1 MLYIGH
7 SKVQEESGMAKA
19 LAHQEWDNKKSDV
32 VENMKSKSGFEGEEK
47 KLGESIAVVLRMLG
61 NHAGYDH
68 EVNDPLVKAHLMAID
83 FARLKGTMDDY
94 VAHDVA
100 MMAPIND
107 RVRNIIEKTGK
118 KEIAMAGLFDRTAC
132 HYALALDTTGE
143 PGMRTWKSPF
153 KTVLNACRNIGQ
165 FPDLTEEFIHEN
177 WTKPRLTG
185 YGKAMGVELEISD
198 LADDGTIVCKLID

>member
-1 MLYIGH
+1 
-7 SKVQEESGMAKA
+7 MAKA

-32 VENMKSKSGFEGEEK
+32 VENMKSKSGFEGEET

-68 EVNDPLVKAHLMAID
+68 EINDPLVKAHLMAID
-83 FARLKGTMDDY
+83 FAREKGTMAEY

-100 MMAPIND
+100 MMAPINS
-107 RVRNIIEKTGK
+107 RVKNIIEKTGK

-153 KTVLNACRNIGQ
+153 NNVLGACKKIGQ
-165 FPDLTEEFIHEN
+165 FPEITEEYIHEN
-177 WTKPRLTG
+177 WTKPRLLG
-185 YGKAMGVELEISD
+185 YGEAMGVELEISD
-198 LADDGTIVCKLID
+198 LDEDGTITCRLID